1 MVPCPFFH
9 NPAMSTNTQ
18 YRQRDDRPVDDH
30 IVYLHDVSWDD
41 YERLLTMRGD
51 HSAPRISY
59 LEGEVEIMSP
69 SKTHEGIKSLIGRLV
84 ETYCLERDIPFN
96 TYGSW
101 TLKSQDRSRGAE
113 PDECWVFGDT
123 PADRPH
129 LAIEVVWTSGRIDKL
144 DIYRKLGVAEIW
156 YWRQGGIQ
164 PYCLRGEQYVPV
176 TESEVLP
183 GLNLELLTEFLDRP
197 STSDAIRGYRQA
209 LGSDDGTG

>member
-1 MVPCPFFH
+1 
-9 NPAMSTNTQ
+9 MSTNTQ

-30 IVYLHDVSWDD
+30 IVYLHDVSWED

-69 SKTHEGIKSLIGRLV
+69 SQTHEGIKSTIGCLV
-84 ETYCLERDIPFN
+84 ETYCLERDIPFS

-101 TLKSQDRSRGAE
+101 TLKSQERSRAAE
-113 PDECWVFGDT
+113 PDECWVFGEA
-123 PADRPH
+123 PIDRPH

-156 YWRQGGIQ
+156 YWRKGTLQ
-164 PYCLRGEQYVPV
+164 PYCLRGEHYVPV
-176 TESEVLP
+176 PASEVLP
-183 GLNLELLTEFLDRP
+183 GLDLDLLTSFLDRP
-197 STSDAIRGYRQA
+197 TTFEAIRGYRQA
-209 LGSDDGTG
+209 LRSGVTPD